1 MGKAGGYDKLQYEHF
16 SYAKDALSP
25 ILANVFMKMLR
36 AGYIPDQ
43 MKRGVIVTLHKGG
56 NKRKDRDITL
66 TSVILKVY
74 EEVERIY
81 IIFHQSQQGGFQDG
95 LSCFMTSFIL
105 RESIYFSSEYNSK
118 AYVCFMDRR
127 KAFDVVWHDGLM
139 YTLISETDIDVTTLL
154 AFKALYTNMTSFVN
168 YMGKCSDWFPVKQ
181 AGKTSPTLYLLFING
196 LIYEI
201 EHSGFGLCMFDMP
214 ICCPTVADDK
224 VLLSYSVQGLNSL
237 LAICDRCPNKWRYN
251 YNSSTCAVIVI
262 NERQCNINEN
272 RQFKLGDNGIAE
284 ATDYVH
290 LGIKCDKYLSTQRN
304 VDDACTKLRGTL
316 LSINRTGLSL
326 KSIHPLSPRTTLRLL

>member
-1 MGKAGGYDKLQYEHF
+1 MFTK
-16 SYAKDALSP
+16 
-25 ILANVFMKMLR
+25 IVR

-154 AFKALYTNMTSFVN
+154 AFKALYTNMTSCVN

-237 LAICDRCPNKWRYN
+237 LAICDRPTNGDITITHQNVHQRMNTNVISMKID
-251 YNSSTCAVIVI
+251 NSNLVTI
-262 NERQCNINEN
+262 
-272 RQFKLGDNGIAE
+272 F
-284 ATDYVH
+284 
-290 LGIKCDKYLSTQRN
+290 
-304 VDDACTKLRGTL
+304 
-316 LSINRTGLSL
+316 
-326 KSIHPLSPRTTLRLL
+326 P